1 MSVNSHAVYEMSP
14 ATVASTVSRLRLFA
28 WSLRKELWEHRA
40 IYRAVLFVAGF
51 VIVGL
56 IYSAFRLPGKI
67 EYLATLSTSERLAA
81 YDLPYSAAAMI
92 LMATMV
98 LVGCFYCIE
107 TLYGERRDRSLLFWK
122 SMPVS
127 DAIAVLAKF
136 AIPMIALPTFALCM
150 AILSQLVMLIASTLM
165 VYANDLSV
173 SALWAQLPISTM
185 PIGLAYFV
193 LAISLWFAPVYAWFM
208 FVSVWAKRATL
219 VWAAAPVVA
228 LIAIEQLT
236 LNTSIVTQT
245 IKSRLVGVASAS
257 FTANA
262 DSSGRDSYPDLV
274 PDPGKFFASPELW
287 IGLLIAAALLI
298 ATIRMRRLR
307 DPI

>member
-1 MSVNSHAVYEMSP
+1 MSVNSNVIHETSP
-14 ATVASTVSRLRLFA
+14 AIAASAVSPARLFA
-28 WSLRKELWEHRA
+28 WSIRKELWEHRA
-40 IYRAVLFVAGF
+40 IYWALLAVGGLVS
-51 VIVGL
+51 VGL

-67 EYLATLSTSERLAA
+67 EYMATLRTSERLAA

-98 LVGCFYCIE
+98 LVACFYCIE
-107 TLYGERRDRSLLFWK
+107 TLYGERRDRSILFWK

-127 DAIAVLAKF
+127 DPIAVLAKF
-136 AIPMIALPTFALCM
+136 AIPTIALPAVTLCV
-150 AILSQLVMLIASTLM
+150 AFFSQLVMLIASTLM
-165 VYANDLSV
+165 VNANGLSV

-193 LAISLWFAPVYAWFM
+193 FAISLWFAPVYAWFM
-208 FVSVWAKRATL
+208 FVSAWAKRATL
-219 VWAAAPVVA
+219 VWAVAPAIAV
-228 LIAIEQLT
+228 IAIEQLT
-236 LNTSIVTQT
+236 LNTSTLTQV
-245 IKSRLVGVASAS
+245 IKSRVVGVASAS
-257 FTANA
+257 FTANS
-262 DSSGRDSYPDLV
+262 DSSGRDSRADLV

-298 ATIRMRRLR
+298 ATIRLRRLR